1 MAKKN
6 DSTPTGSGNT
16 MHPTRNTT
24 DDNVRVAMVGLLQKH
39 LATAIDLSYAAKQ
52 AHWNVKGANF
62 YQTHLLFDQ
71 LHEEA
76 EGYVDTIAERL
87 TALGGQARGTVQ
99 ASAGETL
106 LEPYP
111 LDMVDSMD
119 HLKRLAKNY
128 SDYGAEL
135 REAIEECD
143 ETGDELTADLFTAI
157 GRGVDKSL
165 YFLES
170 HFQTK

>member
-1 MAKKN
+1 MAKKGAV
-6 DSTPTGSGNT
+6 PAI
-16 MHPTRNTT
+16 HPTKNEMNENLR
-24 DDNVRVAMVGLLQKH
+24 RSMIELLQKH
-39 LATAIDLSYAAKQ
+39 LASAIDLSYAAKQ

-62 YQTHLLFDQ
+62 YQVHLLFDQ

-76 EGYVDTIAERL
+76 EDYVDTIAERL

-99 ASAGETL
+99 AASEGSI

-119 HLKRLAKNY
+119 HLKRLADNY
-128 SDYGAEL
+128 AAWSGAL
-135 REAIEECD
+135 REAIKESD
-143 ETGDELTADLFTAI
+143 EGGDDLTADLFTAL

-170 HFQTK
+170 HFQRA